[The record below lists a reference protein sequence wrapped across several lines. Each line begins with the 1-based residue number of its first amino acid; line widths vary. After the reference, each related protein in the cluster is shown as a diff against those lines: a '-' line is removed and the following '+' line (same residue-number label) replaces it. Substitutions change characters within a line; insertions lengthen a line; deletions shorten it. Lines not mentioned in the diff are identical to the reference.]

1 MQMISGSVQ
10 SAVKL
15 QELNTKWQQK
25 KESGNVLSKKAF
37 KELTP
42 EERMRNDFQEQV
54 AKSREASKKSDIY
67 NKIAAGGTLSPEEEK
82 YLQQYD
88 PEELQKYKQTKV
100 EKKAYE
106 EKLKHCKTKEDV
118 QRLKT
123 ETMGRYAATIKEV
136 ANNPY
141 IPLSEKL
148 KKAREILS
156 KASNMVE
163 AEQEFV
169 KTTEYKKM
177 PREADLAKQRAM
189 EQAENNDKEQAL
201 LENASSD
208 VDKDV
213 KQDEVTESAITQNDN
228 EYNMKEDINVE
239 DILKDIEDTYER
251 LQKNEEFDAFV
262 ENDVVHKSNKEVRHK
277 VNISI

>member
-15 QELNTKWQQK
+15 QELNIKWQQK
-25 KESGNVLSKKAF
+25 KESGNVLSKKMF

-42 EERMRNDFQEQV
+42 EERMRKDFQEQV
-54 AKSREASKKSDIY
+54 AQNREASKKTDIY

-82 YLQQYD
+82 YLEQYD
-88 PEELQKYKQTKV
+88 PEELQKYKQTKA

-123 ETMGRYAATIKEV
+123 ETMGHYATTIKEV

-163 AEQEFV
+163 AEQKFI
-169 KTTEYKKM
+169 KTAEYKEM
-177 PREADLAKQRAM
+177 PTEADIAKERAI
-189 EQAENNDKEQAL
+189 EQAEKKDKELAM
-201 LENASSD
+201 LENSTDKVDIDEKTHERAEDVIAQSD
-208 VDKDV
+208 
-213 KQDEVTESAITQNDN
+213 DENNYQEDN
-228 EYNMKEDINVE
+228 NIK
-239 DILKDIEDTYER
+239 DILKDIENTYEH
-251 LQKNEEFDAFV
+251 LQKNEEFNAFM
-262 ENDVVHKSNKEVRHK
+262 ENDVMHKFNKEVRHK